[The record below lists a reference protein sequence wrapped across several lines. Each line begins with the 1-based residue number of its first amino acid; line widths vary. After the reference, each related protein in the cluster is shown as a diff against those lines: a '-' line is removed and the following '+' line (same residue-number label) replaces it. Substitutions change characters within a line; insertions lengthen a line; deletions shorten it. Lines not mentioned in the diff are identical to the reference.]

1 MVALNTAL
9 SSQAINDLGNYTHL
23 CWVWSATQSV
33 CLAEPKFYSL
43 LLNKKNNHLWIYTPI
58 KVYSKKA
65 LITWSFHENFYN
77 FMLGEQRDLSIC
89 FTLPLQYFVRSQ
101 FRDLFELYLRIH
113 WWCTYPFSN
122 FLCTKDFICKIRIWK
137 VWNCILVFPLKGMVA
152 AVARENFLSDR
163 PVATFPFLFTVF
175 LPGPA
180 ITSPWW
186 AMSSCSFSLHTTS
199 NL

>member
-1 MVALNTAL
+1 MVIWTKILFVGLHWIVNQLAIAFPICQRRLRNL
-9 SSQAINDLGNYTHL
+9 SELARIGLTLLRIYININ
-23 CWVWSATQSV
+23 
-33 CLAEPKFYSL
+33 
-43 LLNKKNNHLWIYTPI
+43 
-58 KVYSKKA
+58 VYFKKA

-137 VWNCILVFPLKGMVA
+137 VWNCILVFPLKVMVA